1 MRMTKVYF
9 IHSIYHVRHTVQ
21 RLAKAGAPGL
31 VNFDYCYC
39 SSLNFCPS
47 LCPQH
52 SRNLGHQLKPI
63 FEVVLLGCQRRK
75 QINRKLISTLKYLV
89 LARLP
94 NILKLVPVR
103 SSLLSCKHLRPCSKC
118 KILKPVYGYV
128 VAACS

>member
-9 IHSIYHVRHTVQ
+9 IHSIYHVHHTVQ

-31 VNFDYCYC
+31 VNFITAVAHHFTSAPACT
-39 SSLNFCPS
+39 P
-47 LCPQH
+47 H
-52 SRNLGHQLKPI
+52 SHNLGHQLKPI

-118 KILKPVYGYV
+118 KILKPVYGYI